1 MTQGDARYAVPALTR
16 GLQLL
21 MQFSAEER
29 ELTGAELAR
38 RLNAP
43 RASIFRLLHTLEQL
57 GFVERVGDSSSYR
70 LGLAVLRLGY
80 AYLASIE
87 LNEHARPVLD
97 ALAAATGYSS
107 HLVVRDGRDV
117 VFVAK
122 TAGRQAL
129 FHSIQVGA
137 RLPAHA
143 TVLGRI
149 LLGGLGTAA
158 LTALF
163 GPGPLKTFTPQT
175 PASIKKLKVL
185 IDHDRA
191 QGYGISQGGFES
203 GISVIA
209 APVQDEN
216 GKVSAAISITVPA
229 QQIDAARA
237 APLIAHVRAAAAQL
251 SGRVRHMTVQTVRTV
266 RTPETSRTLQTPQAA
281 RTPRNPAALSLQRQ
295 AA

>member
-1 MTQGDARYAVPALTR
+1 MTQSDTRYAVPALTR

-21 MQFSAEER
+21 MQFSAEQR

-38 RLNAP
+38 RLDAP

-57 GFVERVGDSSSYR
+57 GFVERAGDSSSYR

-80 AYLASIE
+80 AYLASME

-122 TAGRQAL
+122 TAGQQAL

-149 LLGGLGTAA
+149 LLGGLDTAA

-163 GPGPLKTFTPQT
+163 GPGPLQAFTPQT
-175 PASIKKLKVL
+175 PASIKKLKAL

-191 QGYGISQGGFES
+191 QGHGISQGGFES

-209 APVQDEN
+209 APVQDQDGN
-216 GKVSAAISITVPA
+216 VTAAISITVPA
-229 QQIDAARA
+229 QQIDSARA
-237 APLIAHVRAAAAQL
+237 APLIAQVRGAAEQL
-251 SGRVRHMTVQTVRTV
+251 SGRVRHMTQRTA
-266 RTPETSRTLQTPQAA
+266 RTPKTPKTP
-281 RTPRNPAALSLQRQ
+281 RTPRNTTAQPLQRQ

>member
-1 MTQGDARYAVPALTR
+1 MTQGNARYTVPALTR

-29 ELTGAELAR
+29 ELTGADLAR
-38 RLNAP
+38 RLDAP
-43 RASIFRLLHTLEQL
+43 RASIFRLLQTLEQL
-57 GFVERVGDSSSYR
+57 GFVERSGDTSRYR

-80 AYLASIE
+80 AYLASME

-107 HLVVRDGRDV
+107 HLVVRDERDV

-122 TAGRQAL
+122 TAGHQAL

-143 TVLGRI
+143 TVLGRV
-149 LLGGLGTAA
+149 LLGGMDTAA
-158 LTALF
+158 LTKLF
-163 GPGPLKTFTPQT
+163 GPGPLKGFTAQT
-175 PASIKKLKVL
+175 PSSIKKLKTL
-185 IDHDRA
+185 IDHDRT

-209 APVQDEN
+209 APVLDD
-216 GKVSAAISITVPA
+216 GGRVTAAISITVPA
-229 QQIDAARA
+229 QRIDAAGA
-237 APLIAHVRAAAAQL
+237 APLIKHVRAAAAQL
-251 SGRVRHMTVQTVRTV
+251 SGRAGH
-266 RTPETSRTLQTPQAA
+266 L
-281 RTPRNPAALSLQRQ
+281 PALGAPSPALQRR

>member
-1 MTQGDARYAVPALTR
+1 MTKSDARYTVPALTR

-21 MQFSAEER
+21 MQFSAQER

-38 RLNAP
+38 RLDAP

-57 GFVERVGDSSSYR
+57 GFVERAGDSSHYR

-80 AYLASIE
+80 AYLASME

-122 TAGRQAL
+122 TAGHQAL

-143 TVLGRI
+143 TVLGRV
-149 LLGGLGTAA
+149 LLGGMDTAA
-158 LTALF
+158 LTTLF
-163 GPGPLKTFTPQT
+163 GPGPLKSFTAQT
-175 PASIKKLKVL
+175 PSSLKKLKAL

-191 QGYGISQGGFES
+191 QGYGLSEGGFET

-209 APVQDEN
+209 APVQNED
-216 GKVSAAISITVPA
+216 GKVTAAISITVPA
-229 QQIDAARA
+229 QQIDAVRA
-237 APLIAHVRAAAAQL
+237 APLIGHVRAAAAQL
-251 SGRVRHMTVQTVRTV
+251 SGRVRYMTM
-266 RTPETSRTLQTPQAA
+266 RTPGTSRAPQTL
-281 RTPRNPAALSLQRQ
+281 RTPRNAAAQALQGQ
-295 AA
+295 AG